1 AVTRAPTPN
10 PSGVAVGSGEP
21 VGAVGAAGGVVTVH
35 AFRTGTGARRRSLG
49 GAPCAGMIRI
59 RFYGRSSSTPSQPG
73 LPDSRARAAPYPGR
87 GRPRAPCPRRGLAAE
102 RALRTADGR
111 AQTSTSLP

>member
-1 AVTRAPTPN
+1 TAAVTRAPTPK
-10 PSGVAVGSGEP
+10 PSGVAAGPPEGAGA
-21 VGAVGAAGGVVTVH
+21 VGAVGDEVTVH

-73 LPDSRARAAPYPGR
+73 LPDSRARPAPYRSGPAHAPRVRRCVQRVVGGSSTR
-87 GRPRAPCPRRGLAAE
+87 GPKA
-102 RALRTADGR
+102 
-111 AQTSTSLP
+111 